1 MKNTQAT
8 IRDLALKLN
17 ISISTVSRA
26 LRNAPDVNPET
37 KKAVHALAKKLN
49 YEPNRVAQS
58 LRIKKTNTIGVVVP
72 EIAMHF
78 FSTAISAIQEYTAK
92 HQYSIM
98 ICQSMEQVRMEKSN
112 LQMLVSNRVDGLLIS
127 LSSQTKGTEHLLPLL
142 AKEIPIV
149 LFDRIDESLDVSKVV
164 VDDEAGAFHAIEYVI
179 STGCRRIAY
188 IGGPK
193 TLYVSTQR
201 MNGYLRALRK
211 HNIPVDE
218 ELILYCKDL
227 HTDPAQATHKL
238 LDLPAKPDAIFCMN
252 DPMAIVIM
260 KTVKERGF
268 SIPGEVSIIGFSDE
282 PVSQYI
288 QPSLTT
294 VAQPAHMIGHEA
306 ARILM
311 QQINSKEHFM
321 PVVKVLSTELILRD
335 STRKLC

>member
-78 FSTAISAIQEYTAK
+78 FSAAISAIQEYTAK

-98 ICQSMEQVRMEKSN
+98 ICQSMELLRMEKSN

-127 LSSQTKGTEHLLPLL
+127 LSSQTKSAEHLLPLL
-142 AKEIPIV
+142 TKEIPMV
-149 LFDRIDESLDVSKVV
+149 LFDRIDETLNVSKVV
-164 VDDEAGAFHAIEYVI
+164 VNDEAGAFQAIEHLI
-179 STGCRRIAY
+179 RTGCRRIAY
-188 IGGPK
+188 VGGPK
-193 TLYVSTQR
+193 NLYVSNQR
-201 MNGYLRALRK
+201 LKGYLRALQK
-211 HNIPVDE
+211 NNLPVED
-218 ELILYCKDL
+218 ELIIHCKDL
-227 HTDPAQATHKL
+227 HADPAQATQKL
-238 LDLPAKPDAIFCMN
+238 LDLSVKPDAIFGMN
-252 DPMAIVIM
+252 DPMAIIILEV
-260 KTVKERGF
+260 VKELGFRIPDEISIVGF
-268 SIPGEVSIIGFSDE
+268 SNE
-282 PVSQYI
+282 PVARHI
-288 QPSLTT
+288 HPSLTT
-294 VAQPAHMIGHEA
+294 VAQPAYDIGHEA

-311 QQINSKEHFM
+311 HQINAKEPFA
-321 PVVKVLSTELILRD
+321 PVVKVLNTELILRD
-335 STRKLC
+335 STRKS

>member
-78 FSTAISAIQEYTAK
+78 FSAAISAIQEYTAK

-98 ICQSMEQVRMEKSN
+98 ICQSMELLRMEKSN

-127 LSSQTKGTEHLLPLL
+127 LSSQTKSAEHLLPLL
-142 AKEIPIV
+142 TKEIPMV
-149 LFDRIDESLDVSKVV
+149 LFDRIDETLDVSKVI
-164 VDDEAGAFHAIEYVI
+164 VDDEAGAFQAIEYLI
-179 STGCRRIAY
+179 QTGCRRIAY

-193 TLYVSTQR
+193 NLYVSNQR
-201 MNGYLRALRK
+201 MKGYLRALRNN
-211 HNIPVDE
+211 NIPVED
-218 ELILYCKDL
+218 ELIIHCKDL
-227 HTDPAQATHKL
+227 HTDPAGATQKL
-238 LDLPAKPDAIFCMN
+238 LDLPAKPDAIFGMN
-252 DPMAIVIM
+252 DPMAITIIEV
-260 KTVKERGF
+260 VKARGF
-268 SIPGEVSIIGFSDE
+268 SIPDEISIVGFSNE
-282 PVSQYI
+282 PVSKYI

-294 VAQPAHMIGHEA
+294 VAQPAYTIGHEA

-311 QQINSKEHFM
+311 NQINSKEHFT
-321 PVVKVLSTELILRD
+321 PVTKVLSTELILRE
-335 STRKLC
+335 STRKLS